1 MDVLARQR
9 IEQRGVEQGAEA
21 APGRGGIEVD
31 GGLDRR
37 VVRPLFAERAAP
49 GVPEEIGSL
58 LDDKESM
65 SGSRGVIGVP
75 PASLLGLPH
84 LDVEGDRGVDD
95 VVVVDRRQAGEVA
108 RLGGSDPEIGHAGC
122 SWWRASR
129 YRCRLTRYTRTV
141 SNFLASGIVPAFSQV
156 NSRTS
161 STAAR
166 AAKGR
171 LA

>member
-1 MDVLARQR
+1 MHVLARQR
-9 IEQRGVEQGAEA
+9 IEQPGVQQSAEA
-21 APGRGGIEVD
+21 APGRRGVEVD
-31 GGLDRR
+31 GGLDGR
-37 VVRPLFAERAAP
+37 VIRPLLAERPTP
-49 GVPEEIGSL
+49 GVPEDLASL
-58 LDDKESM
+58 LDDEESM
-65 SGSRGVIGVP
+65 SGSGGVIDVP
-75 PASLLGLPH
+75 PAPLLRLPH

-95 VVVVDRRQAGEVA
+95 VVVVDRRQAREVA
-108 RLGGSDPEIGHAGC
+108 RLGGSNPEIGHAGC
-122 SWWRASR
+122 SWWRASH